1 MNIAIVIARPDDA
14 EYLLRGTIIKYT
26 NKGHKVTIIMCTN
39 GRNICHSTF

>member
-1 MNIAIVIARPDDA
+1 MNIAIVIAHPDDA